1 MVKQTP
7 QSVIIH
13 FKDGTIQTG
22 ILKSSLLTGKDVQYQ
37 PLSPLND
44 RRKVPRMPFIKEVR
58 VDQLGIQRATDLSP
72 YGMYVECLTTYPIGT
87 ILPISIDLKKEIL
100 FLDACVAFHDPG
112 IGMGLEFHRPS
123 PALRLKLEALFHQ
136 AMHGTKS
143 GPRIERRERKERRD
157 FQRDNRLSQKE
168 SDTGNQCPDRRKNTN
183 QLKEVVRAKVSSI
196 KSIFFKNS
204 FRISET
210 KGQEVIIEF
219 FDGEEILVNYYED
232 LYENVP
238 KESEGFFAD
247 TLTEENSSYVIF
259 IVKSAI
265 RNIQRL

>member
-1 MVKQTP
+1 MLKQTP

-13 FKDGTIQTG
+13 FKNGTIQTG

-123 PALRLKLEALFHQ
+123 PSLRLKLEALFHQ

-143 GPRIERRERKERRD
+143 GPRTERRERKDRRD
-157 FQRDNRLSQKE
+157 FQRDSRLPH
-168 SDTGNQCPDRRKNTN
+168 SDLKNKRADRRKNPN
-183 QLKEVVRAKVSSI
+183 QLTEVVQAKMSSI
-196 KSIFFKNS
+196 KSIFFKNR
-204 FRISET
+204 FPISDTE
-210 KGQEVIIEF
+210 GQEVIIEF
-219 FDGEEILVNYYED
+219 IDGEEILVNYYED

-238 KESEGFFAD
+238 KESKGFFAD
-247 TLTEENSSYVIF
+247 TMTEENSSYVIF